1 MIAKKVLNIDNT
13 DVFLSPLKI
22 YKDKVILYSS
32 DSLYSYYEKKLYT
45 ISENVLS
52 VLYDND
58 FVELNTIIYTDISKI
73 NDKYTLLIKEYMCD
87 TEEVKVIS
95 QTGIY
100 TNTIDE
106 LYDLES
112 RGKMYFY
119 HLNDNYILFG
129 YNISDD
135 YNTYVNVLYDIENS
149 EKIIL
154 NKIDFRIRRS
164 YLVEFNDKKLLVLEK
179 NDLDR
184 WDRKIAFFYRS
195 ANNMDLQVHESLLML
210 IDLDDILIK
219 DKLINEEIIER
230 SFVNKMSNYIGYCDM
245 NIFYELIDFKADT
258 NRIVKYNIISKEKE
272 YINIK
277 SQYDAYI
284 RFNGKDFYIIEDNK
298 IQFLNYNKNIE
309 LDTGRIIWNQ
319 FIDNEHF
326 IISQVKLDNHNNCS
340 YTSYIYDN
348 KNSKSKLFSGS
359 VYYMEHSDIL
369 VNIKNINL

>member
-1 MIAKKVLNIDNT
+1 MITKKVFNIETTDIYLN
-13 DVFLSPLKI
+13 PLKI

-32 DSLYSYYEKKLYT
+32 NNLYSYYEKKLYT
-45 ISENVLS
+45 ISENVFS

-58 FVELNTIIYTDISKI
+58 FVELNTIIYTDITKI

-87 TEEVKVIS
+87 TEKVKVIF
-95 QTGIY
+95 QTDIY

-106 LYDLES
+106 LYELCS
-112 RGKMYFY
+112 RGKMYFNR
-119 HLNDNYILFG
+119 LNDNYILYG

-164 YLVEFNDKKLLVLEK
+164 YLVEFNDKKFLLLEK

-184 WDRKIAFFYRS
+184 WDRIIAFFYRS

-210 IDLDDILIK
+210 IDLENILFK
-219 DKLINEEIIER
+219 NKNSRIENIDY
-230 SFVNKMSNYIGYCDM
+230 SFINKMINFIGYCDT
-245 NIFYELIDFKADT
+245 NIFYELIDFKADIT
-258 NRIVKYNIISKEKE
+258 TIVKYNIVSKEKE

-277 SQYDAYI
+277 PQYDSYI
-284 RFNGKDFYIIEDNK
+284 QFNGKDFYIIESNK
-298 IQFLNYNKNIE
+298 IQFLNDNKNIE

-319 FIDNEHF
+319 FIDNEYF
-326 IISQVKLDNHNNCS
+326 IISQVKPDNHNNCS
-340 YTSYIYDN
+340 YTSYIYNN
-348 KNSKSKLFSGS
+348 KDSKFKLFYGFI
-359 VYYMEHSDIL
+359 YYMEHSDIL
-369 VNIKNINL
+369 INIKNIN